1 MFGKFIKR
9 GKRQEDWD
17 DVRSVRND
25 TAKMI
30 DNAKDKYLK
39 NLGRKLVDR
48 DQGPKTYWTVFN
60 RLLNRKK
67 VINIP
72 PLLENGIFVTNVQTK
87 ASILNEFFVK
97 QCSTITT
104 GSTIPTFLPQCD
116 EILQDLIIDREKVLQ
131 LIRSL
136 NSNKA
141 HGWDGISAHMIKL
154 CDSSIVEPLCLIFE
168 KCIETGKYPSIWK
181 RPILSLFIKRIVDRI
196 RRTIVQYRFCQS
208 LVKCLRKSFLMLYTS
223 TFVITA
229 F

>member
-1 MFGKFIKR
+1 MLDGDSCLSHKSKIYFHVKNCRANLRFISLYV
-9 GKRQEDWD
+9 E
-17 DVRSVRND
+17 
-25 TAKMI
+25 
-30 DNAKDKYLK
+30 
-39 NLGRKLVDR
+39 
-48 DQGPKTYWTVFN
+48 
-60 RLLNRKK
+60 RLLLK
-67 VINIP
+67 P
-72 PLLENGIFVTNVQTK
+72 PFTPSFYIAFLFEFKHPTLLY
-87 ASILNEFFVK
+87 EFFVK

-181 RPILSLFIKRIVDRI
+181 KANIVP
-196 RRTIVQYRFCQS
+196 VH
-208 LVKCLRKSFLMLYTS
+208 KKG
-223 TFVITA
+223 
-229 F
+229 